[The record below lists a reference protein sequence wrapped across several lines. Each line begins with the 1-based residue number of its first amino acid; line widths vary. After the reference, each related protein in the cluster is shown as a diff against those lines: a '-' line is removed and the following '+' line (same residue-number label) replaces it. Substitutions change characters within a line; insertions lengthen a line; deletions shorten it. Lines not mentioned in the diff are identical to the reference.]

1 MQTSK
6 QRQPRPARG
15 GPGEGG
21 AREEDGEESE
31 CPRVTLILGAREG
44 ERASLG
50 QKGLGVY
57 ANMLISAGAKTTC
70 IWKGGLCGNF
80 PLVIIPCYPIQLF
93 FFFVYRN
100 VYPYFE
106 MDFRCHNRFCVGV
119 FMLPWLLGTFHSE
132 K

>member
-15 GPGEGG
+15 GGAGEGG

-70 IWKGGLCGNF
+70 IWEGGLCGNF

-93 FFFVYRN
+93 FLSIVMSIPTSKWIFV
-100 VYPYFE
+100 VII
-106 MDFRCHNRFCVGV
+106 DSV
-119 FMLPWLLGTFHSE
+119 
-132 K
+132 